1 MRNDNEMVQ
10 RAALKALSGI
20 ANLSKEQFQTY
31 YDFVMPYLK
40 TIWANA
46 NDKSNHKLQVRAFE
60 CISLVAMAVGK
71 EKFRDD
77 LEQVTEVL
85 KSFQKSQVRESDTIV
100 YILQACN
107 RICQCIGKDFLP
119 YMSTVMPSL
128 VECAQ
133 FEPNKTIS
141 TDKLYDSIHKAK
153 FGNEM
158 ICIKRSDASGLLGR
172 YAHNLKEEFYPWISQ
187 AASVLVPLLKFYI
200 DDDVRNY
207 ANYAMSFLLPS
218 AKLAVEKGIAQGGN
232 QSYFKQLSGDII
244 LALPLWGTI
253 YIRSLRQKYVQI
265 YYGD

>member
-187 AASVLVPLLKFYI
+187 ICGPLLNEDQVHSII
-200 DDDVRNY
+200 DEIKYVLMESSRRNGE
-207 ANYAMSFLLPS
+207 LTKR
-218 AKLAVEKGIAQGGN
+218 AKLEDFDAEEAELLTAVRELEDEVCGN
-232 QSYFKQLSGDII
+232 VCF
-244 LALPLWGTI
+244 
-253 YIRSLRQKYVQI
+253 IRE
-265 YYGD
+265 